1 MATIRFQ
8 IELSALTDAQLIGGR
23 CISCH
28 TYSINSNLGE
38 EGEDSEYDI

>member
-8 IELSALTDAQLIGGR
+8 IELSAMIDTQLIGGR

-28 TYSINSNLGE
+28 TYSINSTLGE
-38 EGEDSEYDI
+38 EGEDSKYN

>member
-8 IELSALTDAQLIGGR
+8 IELSAMEDAQLIGGR

-28 TYSINSNLGE
+28 TYSISSTLGE
-38 EGEDSEYDI
+38 EGEDSK